1 MRGTK
6 FDYKYSSV
14 VSICPYDRRAG
25 TIIIA
30 LFKTKDEEILNH
42 IQLTTIRDQNRS
54 DFANQF
60 INDFRKVYKQ
70 DPAFFRL
77 FYYLL
82 GAIVKCS
89 YNKV

>member
-1 MRGTK
+1 MTTN
-6 FDYKYSSV
+6 
-14 VSICPYDRRAG
+14 A
-25 TIIIA
+25 A
-30 LFKTKDEEILNH
+30 QLFQYVHMTEEQEQLSLRYLKTKDEEILNH

-82 GAIVKCS
+82 GGAIVKCS

>member
-1 MRGTK
+1 MTTNT
-6 FDYKYSSV
+6 
-14 VSICPYDRRAG
+14 AQ
-25 TIIIA
+25 
-30 LFKTKDEEILNH
+30 LFQYVHMTEEQEQLSLRYLKTKDEEILNH

-77 FYYLL
+77 
-82 GAIVKCS
+82 
-89 YNKV
+89 